1 MIAESMRYLIANYQ
15 FTNNAWTERFR
26 DDFVKP
32 PIKAGFLELMIPKVT
47 PSREK
52 VLNKHVGGNG
62 K

>member
-1 MIAESMRYLIANYQ
+1 MRYLIANYQ
-15 FTNNAWTERFR
+15 FTNDAWTERFR
-26 DDFVKP
+26 DAFVKP

-47 PSREK
+47 HSREK